1 MKIIKIMKTY
11 TNIETLAQRELNK
24 IDNGSMT
31 YEEKENQLEKLL
43 YAFNLQDDDAKDT
56 LEERA
61 KDYVD
66 DNESTI
72 IDFYDYEM

>member
-1 MKIIKIMKTY
+1 MKNY
-11 TNIETLAQRELNK
+11 ENIEALAQRELNK
-24 IDNGSMT
+24 INNGSMT
-31 YEEKENQLEKLL
+31 YEEQEKELEALL
-43 YAFNLQDDDAKDT
+43 NAFNMQDDDTKDI